1 MRKTK
6 LLFRLL
12 ALVACLACAL
22 GASAYDFQSGGFYY
36 NITGDRTVELT
47 SNPNHYSGSVT
58 IPSMTSNASTVYQVT
73 GIGQGAF
80 ASCSGL
86 TSVTFPNTLTTI
98 GNEAFASC
106 ANLTNVNIPN
116 SVSTIGSN
124 AFTNC
129 SSLTNVTIPNS
140 VNTIGSAAFHGCSGL
155 TSVVLGSGVTSIQAG
170 AFQQCPVLISVTC
183 LATTPPTNNGAF
195 NSDTYG
201 KVMLWVPQV
210 SRSAYQAADN
220 WKRFSSCYEMAYDFE
235 ANGIYYTITGDR
247 TVSVVHGPYGGDVS
261 IPAMTSYS
269 GRVYQVTAIADQ
281 AFMGCTSLTSITIPT
296 SVITIGGEAFY
307 ACIGLTSVS
316 ISGSVTSIGDYA
328 FTECIGLTS
337 ITIPQSVTSIG
348 YVAFAG
354 CNGLTSIN
362 VASGNT
368 VYDSRDNCN
377 AIIET
382 ATNRLL
388 VACINTV
395 IPNTV
400 TTIANFA
407 YLGTAI
413 TSVTIPNSVTSIE
426 GGTFMS
432 CSALKSVICLATI
445 PPHIE
450 VGSIFGTFEDN
461 TYENGT
467 LYVPQGCKSVYQAAD
482 GWKDFSTFK
491 ELTYDF
497 MVNGICYTITGDN
510 TVEVCENPTLYS
522 GDLVVPI
529 SVTYDGKTYQVMGI
543 GDYAFEGCT
552 GLTRITIPSS
562 VTYIGDAAF
571 SNCGLV
577 TLTIPN

>member
-1 MRKTK
+1 
-6 LLFRLL
+6 
-12 ALVACLACAL
+12 
-22 GASAYDFQSGGFYY
+22 
-36 NITGDRTVELT
+36 
-47 SNPNHYSGSVT
+47 
-58 IPSMTSNASTVYQVT
+58 
-73 GIGQGAF
+73 
-80 ASCSGL
+80 
-86 TSVTFPNTLTTI
+86 
-98 GNEAFASC
+98 
-106 ANLTNVNIPN
+106 
-116 SVSTIGSN
+116 
-124 AFTNC
+124 
-129 SSLTNVTIPNS
+129 
-140 VNTIGSAAFHGCSGL
+140 
-155 TSVVLGSGVTSIQAG
+155 
-170 AFQQCPVLISVTC
+170 
-183 LATTPPTNNGAF
+183 
-195 NSDTYG
+195 
-201 KVMLWVPQV
+201 
-210 SRSAYQAADN
+210 
-220 WKRFSSCYEMAYDFE
+220 MAYDFE

-247 TVSVVHGPYGGDVS
+247 TVSVVHGPYSGDVS

-281 AFMGCTSLTSITIPT
+281 AFMGCTSLTSVTIPT

-307 ACIGLTSVS
+307 ECIGLTSVS
-316 ISGSVTSIGDYA
+316 ISGPVTSIGDYA
-328 FTECIGLTS
+328 FTGCSGLTS
-337 ITIPQSVTSIG
+337 ITIPQSVASIG
-348 YVAFAG
+348 YAAFAG
-354 CNGLTSIN
+354 CSGLTSIN

-400 TTIANFA
+400 TTIGDYAFYN
-407 YLGTAI
+407 TAI

-426 GGTFMS
+426 GGAFMS

-467 LYVPQGCKSVYQAAD
+467 LYVPQGCKSVYQVAD

-529 SVTYDGKTYQVMGI
+529 SVTYDGKTYQVTGI

-577 TLTIPN
+577 TLTIPNSVTTIGWFAFSYCNALSSVTIGASVTSIGEYAFTSCPNLNSVTCLGTTPPTILDDVFDADCYSRAWLRVPSGAVNAYRPATGWRNFTHVMTFGTKGDVNNDGQVNITDVTVLISAIMAESISSINADNADMNGDGNVNITDVTMLINTVMTSR